1 MLLQTELLSSLAE
14 VSATF
19 AGFAALVTL
28 FARKRVQGGA
38 AHDLLRLRLVIGAS
52 IVLVM
57 AALTPIAVS
66 GMGLSET
73 FTWQLSALAF
83 LALIGFLIG
92 NFVMSYKTVKGSFP
106 PDRLAATVALVL
118 AVPVNFALFSIFFNA
133 TATHHTFYVAAL
145 IGTLGQ
151 ASFVFLRLVESTF
164 TNIVYQPTTVASTL

>member
-1 MLLQTELLSSLAE
+1 MQLPTELLSNLAE

-19 AGFAALVTL
+19 AGFTVLVTL

-38 AHDLLRLRLVIGAS
+38 AHDLLRLRLVIGAN
-52 IVLVM
+52 IVVVM
-57 AALTPIAVS
+57 AALTPIAVT
-66 GMGLSET
+66 GMGLSQT
-73 FTWQLSALAF
+73 LTWQLCALAF

-92 NFVMSYKTVKGSFP
+92 NFVMSYKTVRGSFP

-118 AVPVNFALFSIFFNA
+118 AVPVYFALVSILFSA
-133 TATHHTFYVAAL
+133 TATHQTFYVAAL

-164 TNIVYQPTTVASTL
+164 TNIVYQPTTAASTL